1 MSLIRRTKE
10 KKINKLFK
18 RIIELC
24 IIRTGV
30 SEGVKQ
36 MDNTEKLLKQIIE
49 NQNETN
55 KRLERIESKLDA
67 VNKQTANLT
76 EFQTEA
82 NMKLDKIGEDID
94 FLKHKEYLNEQDI
107 FSIKKQI
114 QAI

>member
-1 MSLIRRTKE
+1 
-10 KKINKLFK
+10 
-18 RIIELC
+18 
-24 IIRTGV
+24 
-30 SEGVKQ
+30 